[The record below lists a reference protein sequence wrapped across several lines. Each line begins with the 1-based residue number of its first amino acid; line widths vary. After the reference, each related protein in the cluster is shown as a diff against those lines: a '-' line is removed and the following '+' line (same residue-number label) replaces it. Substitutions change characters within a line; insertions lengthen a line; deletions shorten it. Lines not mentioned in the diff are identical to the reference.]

1 MIKLELSKR
10 DQKDKQDQTKFD
22 SYKDE
27 QNAKISTIEIRI
39 GKFNTKQLELTKK
52 MEDSITMQ
60 GPSIA
65 SIKDDDEDKKRDER
79 IKTKFEDI
87 SEKIDRVAKEFQALQ
102 FQSKT
107 NTTQVDNKI
116 VNKADIDM
124 VKKLESTCLCRQNI

>member
-79 IKTKFEDI
+79 IKTKYEDI